1 MDECLRREPLQS
13 DRANRVATGV
23 ILILWMKLC
32 AAAEDQC
39 QNTFR
44 LDRPDCRACAGHK
57 TDCPDYRPNKKK
69 DAKE

>member
-1 MDECLRREPLQS
+1 MDECLHREPLQP
-13 DRANRVATGV
+13 DRTKQVATGV

-57 TDCPDYRPNKKK
+57 TGCPDYQPHKEKN
-69 DAKE
+69 AKE